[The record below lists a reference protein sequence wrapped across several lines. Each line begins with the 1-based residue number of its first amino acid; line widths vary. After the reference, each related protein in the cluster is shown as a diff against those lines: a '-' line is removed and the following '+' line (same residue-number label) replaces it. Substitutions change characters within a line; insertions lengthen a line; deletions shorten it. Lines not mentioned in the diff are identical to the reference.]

1 VREDIEIRLESL
13 KIELE
18 SLAQQAHEKLNQIE
32 IEYKK

>member
-1 VREDIEIRLESL
+1 MRKEIEIRLESL

-18 SLAQQAHEKLNQIE
+18 SLAQQANEKLNQIE